1 MRADEL
7 LVERFLELEKKYKE
21 RTKEQFDKI
30 ECLQDDFDNAQEEI
44 ADFEN
49 LVHILSKRMT
59 VNKYGITFE
68 FRNYVAEEK
77 ADIDYLANYFD
88 VEFKEEKGENG

>member
-7 LVERFLELEKKYKE
+7 LVERFLKLEKDLVEK
-21 RTKEQFDKI
+21 DKQI
-30 ECLQDDFDNAQEEI
+30 EDLQDDVDTAQEEL

-49 LVHILSKRMT
+49 LVHILSKY
-59 VNKYGITFE
+59 VKVSKYGVSFE
-68 FRNYVAEEK
+68 LRNYYEEEK

-88 VEFKEEKGENG
+88 VNFEGETQGENG

>member
-7 LVERFLELEKKYKE
+7 LVERFLELEKKVLEK
-21 RTKEQFDKI
+21 DKQI
-30 ECLQDDFDNAQEEI
+30 EDLQDDVDTAQEEL

-49 LVHILSKRMT
+49 LVHILSKY
-59 VNKYGITFE
+59 VKVSKYGVLFE
-68 FRNYVAEEK
+68 LRNYYEEEK

-88 VEFKEEKGENG
+88 VNFEEETQGEG

>member
-7 LVERFLELEKKYKE
+7 LVERFLGLEKEVREK
-21 RTKEQFDKI
+21 DKQI
-30 ECLQDDFDNAQEEI
+30 EDLQDDVDTAQEEL

-49 LVHILSKRMT
+49 LVHILSKY
-59 VNKYGITFE
+59 VKVSKYGVSFE
-68 FRNYVAEEK
+68 LRNYYEEEK

-88 VEFKEEKGENG
+88 VTFEEETQGEG